1 MAIAQLQAQRLYWS
15 VLLEVQ
21 ELEIASHFCFSKL
34 EFFDM
39 RTNFPAAS
47 CCTDVAKACEL
58 WIAYLSGTLIYWEYI
73 WNSNCFTFQRYSNR
87 YKVALLSLIIILFLY
102 DPFVSALRLLDAG
115 TSQVRYEERVEL
127 KRAKC
132 VSLIELPIQIPKTN
146 YTAYDC

>member
-1 MAIAQLQAQRLYWS
+1 
-15 VLLEVQ
+15 
-21 ELEIASHFCFSKL
+21 
-34 EFFDM
+34 
-39 RTNFPAAS
+39 
-47 CCTDVAKACEL
+47 
-58 WIAYLSGTLIYWEYI
+58 
-73 WNSNCFTFQRYSNR
+73 
-87 YKVALLSLIIILFLY
+87 LLSLIIILFLY